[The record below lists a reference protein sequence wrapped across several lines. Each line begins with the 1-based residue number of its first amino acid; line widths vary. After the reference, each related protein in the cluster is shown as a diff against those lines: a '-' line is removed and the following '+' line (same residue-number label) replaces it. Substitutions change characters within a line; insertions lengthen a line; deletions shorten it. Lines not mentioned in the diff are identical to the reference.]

1 MSDAKTG
8 LLSALGAVLGGAA
21 GAAAGYA
28 AARYRPSVQV
38 RYAKSFRRSRGAEI
52 EDAMVIGG
60 ASGAVVGAFI
70 GGTLAGSNT
79 PQLKP

>member
-28 AARYRPSVQV
+28 AARYRPSVQSSLREV
-38 RYAKSFRRSRGAEI
+38 VSTFARGR
-52 EDAMVIGG
+52 D
-60 ASGAVVGAFI
+60 
-70 GGTLAGSNT
+70 
-79 PQLKP
+79 